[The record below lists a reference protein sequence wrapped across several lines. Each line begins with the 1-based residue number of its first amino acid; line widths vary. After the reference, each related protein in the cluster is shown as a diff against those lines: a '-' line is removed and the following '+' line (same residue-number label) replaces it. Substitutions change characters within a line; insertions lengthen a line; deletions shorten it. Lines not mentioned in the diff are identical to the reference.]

1 VWHEYVCSKA
11 TINRDAEMTWRGADV
26 LITHTARRATPTTDP
41 RIDRDLGAG
50 LYVRIGA
57 CAFNQPGDLV
67 PQCEGQSAPRLYVEF
82 LAAAEQKVSILHVQ
96 IGMTDP
102 TTLDP
107 HKGFGALW
115 LRRFD
120 DGLAQ
125 RGTVGV

>member
-1 VWHEYVCSKA
+1 MGGIA
-11 TINRDAEMTWRGADV
+11 AIDGNAEMTRSCADV
-26 LITHTARRATPTTDP
+26 LITRAACRTASTTNP

-50 LYVRIGA
+50 LCACIGA
-57 CAFNQPGDLV
+57 RAFNQPGDLV

-107 HKGFGALW
+107 HKGLRCLVAAA
-115 LRRFD
+115 LRRWSRTE
-120 DGLAQ
+120 GHRRRL
-125 RGTVGV
+125 TI